1 MNSIEATTKVEDL
14 ASQKNKLLSQA
25 AKTISEYI
33 SEIVFTSGTGDGITN
48 QVLNMCKGFSTED
61 SVKILAMTLE
71 YIAKRN
77 GGKAR
82 SSQKKSSK
90 GSFKGSDSSYS
101 DRDRSFLGG
110 GSYGGWGR

>member
-1 MNSIEATTKVEDL
+1 MNSIEATTIVEGL
-14 ASQKNKLLSQA
+14 TSQKNKLLSQA
-25 AKTISEYI
+25 AKTISDYVL
-33 SEIVFTSGTGDGITN
+33 SSGSGDGTTT

-71 YIAKRN
+71 YIAKRCS
-77 GGKAR
+77 GKD
-82 SSQKKSSK
+82 SPSPKKSSK
-90 GSFKGSDSSYS
+90 GSFKGSDSNYE